1 MLHIEGIEEEFQLY
15 TLISQEVK
23 PVRDVSHFHRTCHD
37 LFFSSWFWCFFCLRL
52 RFVKLW
58 SMMHRGSIK
67 TNQLLG
73 RGTGAN
79 IQYVGWWIS
88 DGMEWWN
95 GCRCQL
101 VGRRNNSNWVLTKPD
116 LEQSVRKVSEFFS
129 RSSLQLSSYLS
140 SGLIEGSNCETKV
153 NTSLAAKFEFST
165 IFGNEQKPKLIAF
178 LIWEDFFSFC
188 QLLQD

>member
-1 MLHIEGIEEEFQLY
+1 MYKQKNNVVRHLNEGLHIEGIEEEFQLN

-23 PVRDVSHFHRTCHD
+23 PVRDVSIFIELAMICFSLHD
-37 LFFSSWFWCFFCLRL
+37 SGVFCLRL

-67 TNQLLG
+67 TNQL
-73 RGTGAN
+73 RGAN

-88 DGMEWWN
+88 DGMKWWN

-129 RSSLQLSSYLS
+129 RSFPATFILFKQRLNRGEQLW
-140 SGLIEGSNCETKV
+140 N
-153 NTSLAAKFEFST
+153 
-165 IFGNEQKPKLIAF
+165 
-178 LIWEDFFSFC
+178 
-188 QLLQD
+188 